1 MVKLTP
7 EQQELFVR
15 TQPATCAPVKG
26 AWGRAGFTN
35 VRLRTASKNA
45 VREALTIA
53 WRNRAPK
60 RLAGPPGLT

>member
-7 EQQELFVR
+7 ERQELFVR
-15 TQPATCAPVKG
+15 TQPATFTPVQG
-26 AWGRAGFTN
+26 AWGRAGATS
-35 VRLRTASKNA
+35 VRLRTARKDA

-60 RLAGPPGLT
+60 RLGGPPGLT